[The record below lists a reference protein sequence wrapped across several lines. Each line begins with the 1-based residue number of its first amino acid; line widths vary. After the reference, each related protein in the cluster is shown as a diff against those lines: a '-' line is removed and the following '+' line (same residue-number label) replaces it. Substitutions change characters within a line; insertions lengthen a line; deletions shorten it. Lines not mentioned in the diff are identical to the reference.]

1 MLQKD
6 DAWPK
11 LLFDYHKAILPTWDF
26 GIGMGANWLNASS
39 KVIYHF
45 NEQNHLLNNV
55 LCSSLILRLVVCSF
69 YFTTITGQRA

>member
-1 MLQKD
+1 MLKKD

-55 LCSSLILRLVVCSF
+55 LCCPLPLF
-69 YFTTITGQRA
+69 

>member
-26 GIGMGANWLNASS
+26 GIVLAW
-39 KVIYHF
+39 
-45 NEQNHLLNNV
+45 EQ
-55 LCSSLILRLVVCSF
+55 
-69 YFTTITGQRA
+69 TGLMQVPK